1 MHHVY
6 LGCIQLKLLRPWVIT
21 IYTGYISCRRIMY
34 NLCRIYYE
42 ALSKLS
48 VCRYIAMQETGT
60 VYSRLGKYFQG
71 FILTLVSQMSCI
83 SIYVAL

>member
-1 MHHVY
+1 
-6 LGCIQLKLLRPWVIT
+6 
-21 IYTGYISCRRIMY
+21 MY
-34 NLCRIYYE
+34 NLCRVYYE

-71 FILTLVSQMSCI
+71 FYFDFSFVDELYQYLCCSMASDMNSTQLCEIV
-83 SIYVAL
+83 